1 MAGEPGTLAEAPI
14 GGYAGVDRAADPGS
28 EPPQA
33 KRARATRAAL
43 LAGARD
49 VFVARGF
56 EGATIAEIV
65 ARSGTSVGSLYN
77 QFGGKE
83 NLFLELHRQHCD
95 LLWEATHLAMARARD
110 DGGDDPFEVYLVG
123 ARAYLVTCWDVREL
137 ARLFLSGD
145 GPPGFD
151 AVTRGGLR
159 RWISQ
164 NAGLLR
170 VADQPFGEALA
181 AAVTG
186 VMAAGARQV
195 VECASREDATR
206 MTDYFTGLVARLAGP
221 QACAPAS

>member
-1 MAGEPGTLAEAPI
+1 MAVDGGALAPPGPGGAP
-14 GGYAGVDRAADPGS
+14 APP
-28 EPPQA
+28 EPPLA
-33 KRARATRAAL
+33 KRALATRAAL

-49 VFVARGF
+49 VFVSRGF

-95 LLWEATHLAMARARD
+95 LLWAATGRATERARA
-110 DGGDDPFEVYLVG
+110 GGRADPFEVYLAG
-123 ARAYLVTCWDVREL
+123 ARAYLATCWDVRDL

-151 AVTRGGLR
+151 AITRSGLR

-164 NAGLLR
+164 NAGVLQ
-170 VADQPFGEALA
+170 VAEQPFGEALS

-186 VMAAGARQV
+186 VVAAGARQV
-195 VECASREDATR
+195 VECAGRDEANR
-206 MTDYFTGLVARLAGP
+206 MTDYFITLVARLVGP
-221 QACAPAS
+221 RG

>member
-1 MAGEPGTLAEAPI
+1 MAGEPGTLVEAPP
-14 GGYAGVDRAADPGS
+14 AR
-28 EPPQA
+28 
-33 KRARATRAAL
+33 RARATRAAL

-65 ARSGTSVGSLYN
+65 ARAGASVDTLYN
-77 QFGGKE
+77 QCGGKE
-83 NLFLELHRQHCD
+83 NLSLELHREHCD
-95 LLWEATHLAMARARD
+95 LLWEATHLAMRRARH
-110 DGGDDPFEVYLVG
+110 GGADDPFEVYLVG
-123 ARAYLVTCWDVREL
+123 ARAYLVTCWDVREP
-137 ARLFLSGD
+137 ARLFLSGA

-164 NAGLLR
+164 NAGLLQ

-195 VECASREDATR
+195 VECASREDAVR
-206 MTDYFTGLVARLAGP
+206 MTDYFTALVARLAGP
-221 QACAPAS
+221 QPGAPAP

>member
-1 MAGEPGTLAEAPI
+1 MAGEPGTLVEAAPPAE
-14 GGYAGVDRAADPGS
+14 S
-28 EPPQA
+28 PQA

-95 LLWEATHLAMARARD
+95 LLWDATHRAMDRARA
-110 DGGDDPFEVYLVG
+110 GGTADPTAVYLVG
-123 ARAYLVTCWDVREL
+123 ARTYLVTCWDVREP

-159 RWISQ
+159 RWTVQ
-164 NAGLLR
+164 NAGLLQ
-170 VADQPFGEALA
+170 VAGQPFGEALA
-181 AAVTG
+181 AAVTA
-186 VMAAGARQV
+186 VVAAGARHV
-195 VECASREDATR
+195 VECASREDAVRT
-206 MTDYFTGLVARLAGP
+206 TDYFTGLVARLAGP
-221 QACAPAS
+221 PP